1 MNFEGFMYLDVDNP
15 LIAWNV
21 YRGVLISQR
30 LVQQSMT
37 DVFVPALSMTA
48 AKMFMER
55 NWPRLD
61 FEHELEIIR
70 ARDFPSEVSRLRCLF
85 VFDEPESALAA
96 ATDESWG
103 GHINEEYLTDVGIS
117 AAPNC
122 TRVDANWISW
132 MLQVRQNDECDWK
145 IGVRPYWM
153 GQVCPHFSQPIWE
166 VLLDGSVTIWGTGL
180 RQRAYE
186 VTKQRSPSALSL
198 LELSR
203 LAAGLG
209 SDLGHVSALVT
220 TEKEKLL
227 LSFHIDMRDAD
238 NTVYTD
244 QLGAYIKAN
253 PVNVNFHD
261 LAVGDD
267 KFGLPNFVLY
277 SYVFGS

>member
-21 YRGVLISQR
+21 YRGVLVSQR

-37 DVFVPALSMTA
+37 DAFVPALSMTA

-61 FEHELEIIR
+61 FEHELEITR
-70 ARDFPSEVSRLRCLF
+70 ARDFPSKVSRLRCLF

-96 ATDESWG
+96 ATNESWG
-103 GHINEEYLTDVGIS
+103 GHINEEYLTDVGVS
-117 AAPNC
+117 AAPNF

-132 MLQVRQNDECDWK
+132 MLQVRQSDEYDWK
-145 IGVRPYWM
+145 IGVRPYWT
-153 GQVCPHFSQPIWE
+153 GQMCPHFSQPIWE
-166 VLLDGSVTIWGTGL
+166 VLLDGAVTIWGTAL

-220 TEKEKLL
+220 AEDEKQL

-238 NTVYTD
+238 NTVYID
-244 QLGAYIKAN
+244 QLAAYIKEN
-253 PVNVNFHD
+253 PINVNFHD

-267 KFGLPNFVLY
+267 KFGRPNFVLY

>member
-21 YRGVLISQR
+21 YRGVLVSQR

-37 DVFVPALSMTA
+37 DAFVPALSMTA

-70 ARDFPSEVSRLRCLF
+70 ARDFPYKVSRLRCLF

-96 ATDESWG
+96 ATNESWG
-103 GHINEEYLTDVGIS
+103 GHINEEYLTDVGVS
-117 AAPNC
+117 AAPNF

-132 MLQVRQNDECDWK
+132 MLQVRQSDEYDWK
-145 IGVRPYWM
+145 IGIRPYWM
-153 GQVCPHFSQPIWE
+153 GQVCPNFYQPIWE
-166 VLLDGSVTIWGTGL
+166 VLLDGAVTIWGTAL

-203 LAAGLG
+203 LAAALG

-220 TEKEKLL
+220 AEEEKQL

-238 NTVYTD
+238 NIVYTD
-244 QLGAYIKAN
+244 QLAAYIKAN
-253 PVNVNFHD
+253 PINVNFKD

-267 KFGLPNFVLY
+267 KFGRPNFVLY

>member
-21 YRGVLISQR
+21 YRGVLVSQR

-37 DVFVPALSMTA
+37 DAFVPALSMTA

-61 FEHELEIIR
+61 FEHELEITR
-70 ARDFPSEVSRLRCLF
+70 ARDFPSKVSRLRCLF

-96 ATDESWG
+96 ATNESWG
-103 GHINEEYLTDVGIS
+103 GHINEEYLTDVGVS
-117 AAPNC
+117 AAPNF

-132 MLQVRQNDECDWK
+132 MLQVRQSDEYDWK

-153 GQVCPHFSQPIWE
+153 GQICPHFYQPIWE
-166 VLLDGSVTIWGTGL
+166 VLLDGAVTIWGTAL

-220 TEKEKLL
+220 AEDEKQL

-238 NTVYTD
+238 NTVYID
-244 QLGAYIKAN
+244 QLAAYIKAN
-253 PVNVNFHD
+253 PINVNFHD

-267 KFGLPNFVLY
+267 KFGRPNFVLY